1 MSQALRDNAAYHSRL
16 ISTISELD
24 YVPSA
29 LKLQTSYVDDL
40 QTRLE
45 ESQALLR
52 KLSEATKKE
61 RKEHES
67 LRDSTTRRLAHKLTG
82 RKDQFQAMAT
92 KEEREYVEALEKEY
106 AERDTYNLLV
116 TMNEEAKRE
125 KADLAD
131 KAIRYEAL
139 KKELSDLYMLVFDG
153 PTEEYPE
160 DDRLEYQVQS
170 TQALH
175 EQIQDTLNAECPQ
188 VKEALA
194 HSQRDMWGG
203 SRLNTVWDR
212 NALSLAQALAR
223 QADSLCQQARNVSPF
238 VELIGPLKIAQ
249 GSLVRDIFFSP
260 DVISETEYHNKI
272 ASTASDLQ
280 QAHDRLRAER
290 DAAQRRANNA
300 GNQLIEVADA
310 LETERLALA
319 SYRREIFLGI
329 SREEDHPSSPDQP
342 PGYYAAS
349 AQLEASAATEAPP
362 PQEPAELPNP
372 VITSPQPTSSTSSS
386 PSRWGSRNPY
396 AANLA
401 IRSLLPS

>member
-45 ESQALLR
+45 ESQALLK

-139 KKELSDLYMLVFDG
+139 KKELSDLYMLVFD
-153 PTEEYPE
+153 EYPE

-175 EQIQDTLNAECPQ
+175 EQIQDTLNAEC
-188 VKEALA
+188 
-194 HSQRDMWGG
+194 H
-203 SRLNTVWDR
+203 
-212 NALSLAQALAR
+212 
-223 QADSLCQQARNVSPF
+223 
-238 VELIGPLKIAQ
+238 
-249 GSLVRDIFFSP
+249 
-260 DVISETEYHNKI
+260 KI

-362 PQEPAELPNP
+362 PQEPAELSNP

>member
-175 EQIQDTLNAECPQ
+175 EQIQDTLNAECRACEILAHADRTMNDCEAQ

-260 DVISETEYHNKI
+260 DVISETEYH
-272 ASTASDLQ
+272 SQYSF
-280 QAHDRLRAER
+280 R
-290 DAAQRRANNA
+290 
-300 GNQLIEVADA
+300 
-310 LETERLALA
+310 
-319 SYRREIFLGI
+319 
-329 SREEDHPSSPDQP
+329 
-342 PGYYAAS
+342 
-349 AQLEASAATEAPP
+349 
-362 PQEPAELPNP
+362 
-372 VITSPQPTSSTSSS
+372 
-386 PSRWGSRNPY
+386 
-396 AANLA
+396 
-401 IRSLLPS
+401 